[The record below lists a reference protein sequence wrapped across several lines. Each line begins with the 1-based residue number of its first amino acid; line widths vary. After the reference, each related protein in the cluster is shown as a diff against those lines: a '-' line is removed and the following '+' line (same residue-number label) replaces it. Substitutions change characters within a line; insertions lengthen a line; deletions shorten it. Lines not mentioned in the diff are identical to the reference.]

1 MACGTSIKANNI
13 TQFSMVRFGNVLGS
27 SGSVVPL
34 FRKQIKNGGP
44 ITLTHKDITRY
55 FMTISEASQLVM
67 QTAAMKGKN
76 KNSSQVYVLDMGE
89 PVRII
94 NLAKRMVELSGLR
107 IKDENFP
114 QGEIEIKITG
124 LRKGEKLFE
133 ELLIGNNPIKTSNP
147 KILKASE
154 DFFSWDILKEKLQI
168 LRLAS
173 DSNDSELIVH
183 ILKELVIGYKPEEN
197 IADLVFLEQ
206 SK

>member
-1 MACGTSIKANNI
+1 MG
-13 TQFSMVRFGNVLGS
+13 RFGNVLGS

-34 FRKQIKNGGP
+34 FREQIQNGGP
-44 ITLTHKDITRY
+44 VTVTDPKIVRY

-76 KNSSQVYVLDMGE
+76 KNASQVYVLDMGK

-107 IKDENFP
+107 VKDENFP

-147 KILKASE
+147 KILKARE
-154 DFFSWDILKEKLQI
+154 DFFSWNVLQEKLQT
-168 LRLAS
+168 LSFAA
-173 DSNDSELIVH
+173 DNNDPELIIH
-183 ILKELVIGYKPEEN
+183 LLKELVIGYKPEKN
-197 IADLVFLEQ
+197 IEDLVFREQ
-206 SK
+206 NK